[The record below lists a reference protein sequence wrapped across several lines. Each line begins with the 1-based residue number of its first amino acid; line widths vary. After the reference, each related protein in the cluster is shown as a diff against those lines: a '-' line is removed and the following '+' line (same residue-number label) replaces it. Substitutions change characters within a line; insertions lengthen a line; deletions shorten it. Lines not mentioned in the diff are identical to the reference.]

1 MGTRTNLH
9 VNSLSARAD
18 RAFSTGFPGFQGG
31 SRMQSVADI
40 IKSKPDHTVHTIEPA
55 EMVFEAMRIMK
66 EKRIG
71 ALVVTEGATIVGIV
85 TERDY
90 AQKIALRG
98 RASRTTPVRAI
109 MTSPVIHVR
118 PDQTSEDCMVLMGT
132 HHMRHLPVMDGGKL
146 VGMISIRDL
155 VNDIIANL

>member
-1 MGTRTNLH
+1 
-9 VNSLSARAD
+9 
-18 RAFSTGFPGFQGG
+18 
-31 SRMQSVADI
+31 
-40 IKSKPDHTVHTIEPA
+40 
-55 EMVFEAMRIMK
+55 MVFEAMRIMK

-146 VGMISIRDL
+146 VGMVSIRDL